1 METPEQQRRPTIGS
15 LAQTLGDAKLSF
27 DAIDLADMLWLAQF
41 IEPVESALE
50 TDKPDPSAGQSGP
63 SQIDDTETP
72 SESTNES
79 VTIYANDAASSGS
92 TQDQQQSSSDASSP
106 QKGTPFAVP
115 AAPALRTRLDLA
127 RSLRPLMRK
136 VPSRNRFVLDEDETV
151 TQIAETEVWM
161 PVVKPVR
168 ERWLELDLVVE
179 ASKTTV
185 IWERVIAE
193 LNHLVT
199 YQGAF
204 RLVRTWQLRSPANQ
218 IQLFPRWDEK
228 TVTRHRLHT
237 PRELVDPSG
246 RRLVWLVSDCTSRL
260 WREGLIYPVLESW
273 SKQQSMTVVQMF
285 PERLWTRTALRDGHI
300 VSLGSFAPGVP
311 NRQLDVEDLPKRLQ
325 QRNSVDLVTVPIISL
340 EAPLLNQWARVMTG
354 RGEVRTPGR
363 TFDLAFI
370 RRQIQK
376 RQADTDR
383 TSSSHTTA
391 TDRTAEERVAL
402 FRATASKTSR
412 QLANL
417 MAATPVSLPV
427 IDLIRDAFRSEFD
440 EEVKQSH
447 VAEVLLSG
455 LLRRC
460 DTGENELCRYE
471 FFGDRSPNQEERVR
485 YLLLGN
491 ASVSKT
497 VRVLDVLS
505 ASICR
510 KLGSP
515 IKSFE
520 ALLGDLQNQDDHELQ
535 AAALP
540 FAHVGLDVLEQ
551 LGGQYAQL
559 AQQFRQS
566 TQSSSNSDSLE
577 PHEQTWPDDAEFQ
590 VIDYDVAEYI
600 DFPPLESITVT
611 APAIIALQDRFE
623 FTTATLESNPD
634 PEAEEQWLIQQEAGV
649 AWGYRE
655 PLSADEAEP
664 DTEPPTLNM
673 IAIDGG
679 SFTMGAPEN
688 ELESRDS
695 ERPTHDVTLQP
706 FHISQIPITQAQ
718 WRIVA
723 GYDRINRDLDPDPS
737 SFKGDNRPVEQ
748 VSWEDAQEFCQRLT
762 AVTGKPYRL
771 PTEAEWEYACRAG
784 STTPFSFGETI
795 TTDLANYRGTDQED
809 YGWSGSYGDGPKGVY
824 REETTDVGTFPANAW
839 GLHDMHG
846 NVWEW
851 CEDDWHDN
859 YDSAPK
865 DGSAWLDLDTN
876 EGKDKRLR
884 GGSWYNL
891 PGVCRSAYRYFFSR
905 VDRNSDIGFRV
916 CCVPPR
922 TGS

>member
-41 IEPVESALE
+41 IEPGQLALE
-50 TDKPDPSAGQSGP
+50 TDKPDPSAGPSGP
-63 SQIDDTETP
+63 SQIDDTETTL
-72 SESTNES
+72 ESTNES

-218 IQLFPRWDEK
+218 VQLFPRWDEK
-228 TVTRHRLHT
+228 TVTRHRPHT

-246 RRLVWLVSDCTSRL
+246 RRLIWLVSDCTSRL

-273 SKQQSMTVVQMF
+273 SKQQSMTIMQMF

-300 VSLGSFAPGVP
+300 VRLGSFAPGVP
-311 NRQLDVEDLPKRLQ
+311 NSQLDVEDLPKRLQ

-376 RQADTDR
+376 RQSDTDR

-427 IDLIRDAFRSEFD
+427 IDLIRDAFRAEFD

-460 DTGENELCRYE
+460 DTDENELCRYE

-491 ASVSKT
+491 ASVSQT

-510 KLGSP
+510 KLRSP
-515 IKSFE
+515 IESFE
-520 ALLGDLQNQDDHELQ
+520 ALLSDLQKQDDHELQ

-540 FAHVGLDVLEQ
+540 FAQVGLDVLEQ

-577 PHEQTWPDDAEFQ
+577 PHEQTWPDAAEFQ
-590 VIDYDVAEYI
+590 VIDYDVAEYL
-600 DFPPLESITVT
+600 DFPPLETITVT
-611 APAIIALQDRFE
+611 APTIIAIQDRFDFTTAIIAR
-623 FTTATLESNPD
+623 NPD
-634 PEAEEQWLIQQEAGV
+634 PEAEDQWQIQQSSGI

-664 DTEPPTLNM
+664 DTEPPTLDM

-679 SFTMGAPEN
+679 RFTMGAPAD
-688 ELESRDS
+688 ELESQDF
-695 ERPTHDVTLQP
+695 ERPIHEVTLQS
-706 FHISQIPITQAQ
+706 FHISQTPITQAQ

-723 GYDRINRDLDPDPS
+723 GYDRINRDLEPDPS
-737 SFKGDNRPVEQ
+737 SFKGDNRPVEK
-748 VSWEDAQEFCQRLT
+748 VSWKDAQEFCQRLT
-762 AVTGKPYRL
+762 VHTGKPYRL

-795 TTDLANYRGTDQED
+795 TTDLANYRGNYT
-809 YGWSGSYGDGPKGVY
+809 YGDGPKGIY
-824 REETTDVGTFPANAW
+824 REATTDVGTFPANAW

-851 CEDDWHDN
+851 CEDDWHDD
-859 YDSAPK
+859 YDGAPT
-865 DGSAWLDLDTN
+865 DGSAWIDSDM
-876 EGKDKRLR
+876 EEDKNKLLR
-884 GGSWYNL
+884 GGSWDYF
-891 PGVCRSAYRYFFSR
+891 PRYCRSAYRYYSSR
-905 VDRNSDIGFRV
+905 EFRYDNFGFRV
-916 CCVPPR
+916 CCVPTR